1 MATIVEHEFN
11 GAAPSLPS
19 LRKLHR
25 EYAQAGYSL
34 IIFRRGEQ
42 QSNFELFGDR
52 WHHDGNGLLK
62 AGYKLANELDSRYA
76 EARRAGVTFKL

>member
-1 MATIVEHEFN
+1 MAQIVEHEF
-11 GAAPSLPS
+11 GDRAPSVPQV
-19 LRKLHR
+19 RKLLR
-25 EYAQAGYSL
+25 DYANAGYTL
-34 IIFRRGEQ
+34 VVFRRGEQ

-76 EARRAGVTFKL
+76 EVRRSGGTFKL